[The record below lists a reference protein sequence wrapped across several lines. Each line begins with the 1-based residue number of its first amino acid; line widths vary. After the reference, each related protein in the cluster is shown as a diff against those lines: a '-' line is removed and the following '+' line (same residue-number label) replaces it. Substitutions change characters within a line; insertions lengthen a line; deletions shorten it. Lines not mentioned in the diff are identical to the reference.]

1 VTYVIAEP
9 CIDVKDRSCLEE
21 CPVNCIYEGPDQFY
35 IHPDECIECGGC
47 DRVCP
52 VIAIF
57 PEEMLP
63 ARWSSYTDKNA
74 AFFGVTRM
82 RRLGRASGG

>member
-9 CIDVKDRSCLEE
+9 CIDVKDRTCLEE

-35 IHPDECIECGGC
+35 INPDECIECGAC

-57 PEEMLP
+57 PASMVPKQWE
-63 ARWSSYTDKNA
+63 SYIDKNA
-74 AFFGVTRM
+74 AYFGISQV
-82 RRLGRASGG
+82 RRGGSSSGG